1 MLRFRTL
8 LLWLM
13 MLALPLQGFA
23 AASMLFCGMGA
34 SGSSNLV
41 LVSPAMEHHAA
52 DEGFVQHEHSGHMG
66 MAETAPQSPD
76 VQKHFTD
83 ATHKCGICAA
93 CCSAVWIN
101 DLPVSAAAGSPPPS
115 DLAEPVVLIQ
125 VVTSRLPE
133 KPPRA

>member
-1 MLRFRTL
+1 MLSFRTL

-23 AASMLFCGMGA
+23 AVSMLFCGTGA
-34 SGSSNLV
+34 SSSSNLV
-41 LVSPAMEHHAA
+41 LDSPAMEHHAA
-52 DEGFVQHEHSGHMG
+52 NVGFVQHEHSGLMG
-66 MAETAPQSPD
+66 MDETSPQSPH

-83 ATHKCGICAA
+83 ATHRCGICAA
-93 CCSAVWIN
+93 CCSVVWIN
-101 DLPVSAAAGSPPPS
+101 DFPVSAAVRSLPRS

>member
-13 MLALPLQGFA
+13 MLVLPIQGFA
-23 AASMLFCGMGA
+23 AASMLFCGVGA
-34 SGSSNLV
+34 SNSPNLV

-52 DEGFVQHEHSGHMG
+52 DDNSVQHKHFSRMEVNDTSAQLPH
-66 MAETAPQSPD
+66 

-83 ATHKCGICAA
+83 VTHKCGICTA
-93 CCSAVWIN
+93 CCSAVWIH
-101 DLPVSAAAGSPPPS
+101 DLPVSAAFTAPPPA
-115 DLAEPVVLIQ
+115 DLAEPVVSIR

-133 KPPRA
+133 KPPRV